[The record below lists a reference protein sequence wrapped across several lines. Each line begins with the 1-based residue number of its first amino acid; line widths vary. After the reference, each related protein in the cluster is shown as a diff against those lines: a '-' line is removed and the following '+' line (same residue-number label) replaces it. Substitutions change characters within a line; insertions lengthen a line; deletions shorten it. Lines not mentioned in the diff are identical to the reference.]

1 MQNINRKIEPIEKLT
16 SSPCNLCPHKCG
28 ADRITQMGFCKSS
41 NKIKVARAALH
52 FWEEPC
58 ISGSRGSGTIFFS
71 GCTLRCCY
79 CQNYRISSEGYGK
92 EISIQ
97 RLAEIC
103 LELQEKG
110 AHNINLVTATQY
122 LDKVLVALDLIKGKL
137 QIPVLYNCGGYERI
151 EIIRALKGYVDI
163 FLPDF
168 KYYSNELA
176 RKYSNAKDYFD
187 VAATAIQEMITQTD
201 GLGFDEDGIL
211 QKGVIIRHMVLP
223 GARKDS
229 LALLNW
235 ISENLPKDKF
245 WLSLMSQYMPA
256 YKSREHQEINRR
268 VTSFEYES
276 VVQEAIRLGFT
287 NGFIQE
293 RSSAKE
299 EYTPTFD
306 LEGI

>member
-1 MQNINRKIEPIEKLT
+1 MRNFNSKIEPIEKLT
-16 SSPCNLCPHKCG
+16 SSPCNLCPRNCG
-28 ADRITQMGFCKSS
+28 ADRITKMGFCKSGS
-41 NKIKVARAALH
+41 EMKVARAALH

-79 CQNYRISSEGYGK
+79 CQNYRISSEGFGK

-103 LELQEKG
+103 LKLQEKG

-122 LDKVLVALDLIKGKL
+122 LDNVLRALDLIKGKL
-137 QIPVLYNCGGYERI
+137 QIPVVYNCSGYERI
-151 EIIRALKGYVDI
+151 EVIRELKGYVDI

-168 KYYSNELA
+168 KYFSNELA
-176 RKYSNAKDYFD
+176 WKYSHAQDYFQ
-187 VAATAIQEMITQTD
+187 VAAAAIKEMISQTE
-201 GLGFDEDGIL
+201 GPRFGEDGML
-211 QKGVIIRHMVLP
+211 QRGVIIRHLVLP
-223 GARKDS
+223 GAMKES
-229 LALLNW
+229 LALLKW
-235 ISENLPKDKF
+235 INENLPKDKF
-245 WLSLMSQYMPA
+245 WLSLMSQYTPA

-276 VVQEAIRLGFT
+276 VVQEAIRLGLT

-293 RSSAKE
+293 RSSAQE
-299 EYTPTFD
+299 RYTPAFD
-306 LEGI
+306 LEGT